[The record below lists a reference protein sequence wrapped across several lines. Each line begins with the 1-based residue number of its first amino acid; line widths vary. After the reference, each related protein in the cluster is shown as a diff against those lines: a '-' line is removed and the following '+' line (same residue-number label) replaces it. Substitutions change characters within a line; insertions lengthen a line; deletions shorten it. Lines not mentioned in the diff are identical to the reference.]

1 MADPKME
8 EIKARVSGCST
19 CGAAKGRVNDF
30 CEAGRVMFY
39 EWAQVNAPSR
49 IEQVEITKAQWDRLV
64 AEQKRRARN
73 AGRN

>member
-8 EIKARVSGCST
+8 EIKAHVSGCST

-49 IEQVEITKAQWDRLV
+49 IEQV
-64 AEQKRRARN
+64 
-73 AGRN
+73 